1 MPTAI
6 RRGEDADQMNS
17 QSRAS
22 TQGEPANGLFQN
34 STHTASSQYSNNSPS
49 ESKLSIYDVDPD
61 YAAREKMFSKE
72 MSRNPQL
79 QSQHPLI
86 HLINSQK
93 KVLCFFHFCVS
104 RLIRYFLPYHVIR
117 K

>member
-22 TQGEPANGLFQN
+22 AQGEPANGLFQN
-34 STHTASSQYSNNSPS
+34 SAHTASSQYSNNSPS
-49 ESKLSIYDVDPD
+49 KLSIYDVDSD

-93 KVLCFFHFCVS
+93 KVICFFHFFVL
-104 RLIRYFLPYHVIR
+104 RLNWYFKLIT
-117 K
+117 